1 MKRKYILLWSPLRC
15 HIAIGF
21 LCLLFALSIL
31 PMQAAAQKVEKNDYF
46 YILSTEQGLADN
58 HILQMM
64 QLPDGRMVVETA
76 KGANIYDGKRF
87 HSIPLSTA
95 DAQPINLYEGQIH
108 LYVDRHKLLWIKNT
122 HQVFCIDL
130 KTNRIIRN
138 PLAKDVEDMFVD
150 SDGDVWCNTGK
161 GILSNRDNGRTL
173 AIKDDWGALQD
184 LDVENG
190 TVYTFHANGIVAAYP
205 HANKQTAY
213 PLANKQT
220 ASSPEQ
226 AAYTLRAYDKEKTP
240 LYNSTSLVVKTPGG
254 QFYQIKTGYDD
265 KAKKQ
270 TSIFLHFD
278 PRLKHYEQIFNCD
291 YILHTLNMSSD
302 SQALISTQQGYL
314 MFDFKVGNTPREVH
328 ELALPDGKSLTTG
341 INTVYKDQDGGI
353 WLGTYNDGLI
363 YVSPMLG
370 LFFTIDKPWWQTG
383 WGIVGIILVVG
394 IAALAILAIGKKR
407 TKLILA
413 KEKATG
419 QNYNMKEIDASEV
432 EPSKVQPSESE
443 APEVLP
449 SESKSSNVLPSESE
463 PSESKPSEP
472 EFIQK
477 VRTLVEQHIKE
488 SEYGVE
494 QLATDLCMERTG
506 LYKKLTSMTSTTPV
520 AFIRN
525 IRLHRAAQLL
535 KEQRMS
541 VNEIAEA
548 TGFSSPSY
556 FTKCFKKEFGMLPSE
571 YSNG

>member
-1 MKRKYILLWSPLRC
+1 MRKLSPYYI
-15 HIAIGF
+15 HIANNRTAALPHILAGI
-21 LCLLFALSIL
+21 LCFLFALTAL
-31 PMQAAAQKVEKNDYF
+31 PLSAAEQKVEKNDYF
-46 YILSTEQGLADN
+46 YVLSTQQGLADN

-64 QLPDGRMVVETA
+64 QLPDGRMVVETF
-76 KGANIYDGKRF
+76 KGVNIYDGKRF
-87 HSIPLSTA
+87 HSILLSPA
-95 DAQPINLYEGQIH
+95 DAQAIDLYEGQIH
-108 LYVDRHKLLWIKNT
+108 LYVDRHSLLWIKNT

-138 PLAKDVEDMFVD
+138 PLAKDVKDMFVD
-150 SDGDVWCNTGK
+150 SEGDVWCNMGK
-161 GILSNRDNGRTL
+161 GVLRNRDNGRTL
-173 AIKDDWGALQD
+173 AIKEAWGALQD
-184 LDVENG
+184 LDVQAG
-190 TVYTFHANGIVAAYP
+190 TVYTFHANGFVAAFCHQKSMKDGAQQP
-205 HANKQTAY
+205 A
-213 PLANKQT
+213 
-220 ASSPEQ
+220 EQ
-226 AAYTLRAYDKEKTP
+226 AAYTLRAYDKAKIP
-240 LYNSTSLVVKTPGG
+240 LYSSTSLVVKTPGG

-278 PRLKHYEQIFNCD
+278 PRTKLYERVFDCD

-302 SQALISTQQGYL
+302 SQALISSQQGYL
-314 MFDFKVGNTPREVH
+314 MFDFKVGNTPREVR

-353 WLGTYNDGLI
+353 WLGTYDDGLI

-383 WGIVGIILVVG
+383 WGIVSLIVIAGI
-394 IAALAILAIGKKR
+394 AILAILVVRKKR
-407 TKLILA
+407 TK
-413 KEKATG
+413 
-419 QNYNMKEIDASEV
+419 AS
-432 EPSKVQPSESE
+432 PASPK
-443 APEVLP
+443 
-449 SESKSSNVLPSESE
+449 
-463 PSESKPSEP
+463 SKPSEP

-477 VRTLVEQHIKE
+477 VRALVEQHMKE

-494 QLATDLCMERTG
+494 QLANDLCMERTG

-548 TGFSSPSY
+548 TGFSSSSY

-571 YSNG
+571 YGV